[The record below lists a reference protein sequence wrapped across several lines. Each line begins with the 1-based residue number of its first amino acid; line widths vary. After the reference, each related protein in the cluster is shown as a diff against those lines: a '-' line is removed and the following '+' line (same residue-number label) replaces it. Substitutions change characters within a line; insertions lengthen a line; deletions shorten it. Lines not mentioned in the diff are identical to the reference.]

1 MKKLNDF
8 VVEAR
13 MSKKAQDEWKE
24 ENDVT
29 LKDVKGKSED
39 ANGTGGKWAV
49 EAPTEDDILEKI
61 NPKELHINAKR
72 IYNKIEHDEPFFVQ
86 GEAGWGKTSI
96 ITDIAHKLGRNVIT
110 VYLDKCEAVDLAGLP
125 VPKES
130 KRGAD
135 YVSSV
140 MPGWATVMYDN
151 PDKKYLLFFD
161 EMNQAQPDVMN
172 ALMPIVLK
180 NVVCGYQFKNFIVG
194 GAGNFV
200 EENSA
205 VNDLSEPLK
214 RRFGNIIRWVSGDW
228 DAAFAHLHKKW
239 DDTLGK
245 QFVDKVFGYAS
256 LFHAPRDIDN
266 FVFKYFAKEIELVK
280 GGRESYL
287 DSDDLYDWYSVKCRE
302 DLKRDEIDML
312 KQFAEMCYEYL
323 QDINKNG
330 GNPTGAVSSASGS
343 RRRAKDIEMIS
354 DKVKHDIISGIVNGY
369 ITQTENGK
377 RVKYGISREN
387 INVLLDLAEEDG
399 KSLLNAEML
408 RRLINQLEAEG
419 KKFKFEKNSGW
430 KKAGYKDPNED

>member
-1 MKKLNDF
+1 MKKLDDF
-8 VVEAR
+8 VNETRQSRKEKEAWVE
-13 MSKKAQDEWKE
+13 D
-24 ENDVT
+24 NDVT
-29 LKDVKGKSED
+29 LKDVKGKDED
-39 ANGTGGKWAV
+39 KNGSGGKWAV
-49 EAPTEDDILEKI
+49 EPPTDDDILKKI

-72 IYNKIEHDEPFFVQ
+72 IFNKIEHDEPFFVQ

-96 ITDIAHKLGRNVIT
+96 ITDIAHKLGRTVIT

-151 PDKKYLLFFD
+151 PKTQFLLFFD

-180 NVVCGYQFKNFIVG
+180 NVICGYQFKNFIVG

-228 DAAFAHLHKKW
+228 DAAFKHLHEKW
-239 DDTLGK
+239 DDKLGK
-245 QFVDKVFGYAS
+245 SFVDKVFGYAS
-256 LFHAPRDIDN
+256 LFNAPRDIDI
-266 FVFKYFAKEIELVK
+266 FVFKYFYKEIELVK

-287 DSDDLYDWYSVKCRE
+287 DTDDIYEWYRRVCKDELKRSEDDL
-302 DLKRDEIDML
+302 L
-312 KQFAEMCYEYL
+312 KQFSEMCF
-323 QDINKNG
+323 
-330 GNPTGAVSSASGS
+330 T
-343 RRRAKDIEMIS
+343 
-354 DKVKHDIISGIVNGY
+354 
-369 ITQTENGK
+369 
-377 RVKYGISREN
+377 
-387 INVLLDLAEEDG
+387 
-399 KSLLNAEML
+399 
-408 RRLINQLEAEG
+408 
-419 KKFKFEKNSGW
+419 
-430 KKAGYKDPNED
+430 